1 MIDVHCHLEQKEY
14 AEKRNELIKNLKKE
28 LKAVITCCA
37 HPKDFELTLELVK
50 THPNFIF
57 ATAGI
62 HPEYVKEISEKEKDE
77 FLEKIKANKKFLVG
91 IGEVGLDYH
100 WIREEEFRRK
110 QREWLSEFIDFSKEV
125 KLPLVIHCR
134 DADEDCLKILETND
148 AKKVLWHLFGA
159 KHLMKQVMENGYYI
173 SIGPILLRS
182 KKHKKIIRDYPL
194 ERIMTETDSPWF
206 PVNEKIGYPTNVKYV
221 IEKIAEIKKKS
232 FEEIEKIT
240 ETNAFNF
247 FSLSLSERKI

>member
-14 AEKRNELIKNLKKE
+14 DDKRDEIIENLKRE

-50 THPNFIF
+50 NHPNFVF

-62 HPEYVKEISEKEKDE
+62 HPEYIKEISEKEKDE
-77 FLEKIKANKKFLVG
+77 FLERIKSNKKFLVA

-100 WIREEEFRRK
+100 WIKEEEFRKK
-110 QREWLSEFIDFSKEV
+110 QREWLIEFINLSKEV
-125 KLPLVIHCR
+125 KLPLIIHCR
-134 DADEDCLKILETND
+134 NADDDCLKILETND

-159 KHLMKQVMENGYYI
+159 KHLITQLVENNYFI

-194 ERIMTETDSPWF
+194 ELIMTETDSPWF
-206 PVNEKIGYPTNVKYV
+206 GVHEKIGYPTNVKYV

-232 FEEIEKIT
+232 FEVVEKIT
-240 ETNAFNF
+240 ETNALKF
-247 FSLSLSERKI
+247 FSLSKF